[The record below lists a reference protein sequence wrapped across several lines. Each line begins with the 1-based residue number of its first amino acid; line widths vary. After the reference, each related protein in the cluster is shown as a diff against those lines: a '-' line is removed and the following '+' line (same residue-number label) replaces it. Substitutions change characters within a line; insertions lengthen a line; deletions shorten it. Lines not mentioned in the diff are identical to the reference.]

1 MISEQLP
8 NRVSS
13 SVNAWIW
20 IVQESLN
27 HDRSKQI
34 QQKLELEAEKRVETI
49 FVEVIKEEALGD

>member
-1 MISEQLP
+1 VISEQLP
-8 NRVSS
+8 NRVPS

-20 IVQESLN
+20 IVQESPN

-49 FVEVIKEEALGD
+49 FVEVVKEEALGD